1 MLFRSNLESR
11 RRQQT
16 YIQEK
21 LQLISPLL
29 TEQIYQDLL
38 EGRIGDYSEKIA
50 ACNIKD
56 ALYVVISTQ
65 SDFPG
70 SSLDIALYA
79 QIKEL
84 LNGMEPEVYL
94 AHGID
99 IISFSLDLGH
109 VLIDR
114 NSCRCCL
121 LHTGSKLLAGCRV
134 VGTHLVYCIRNLV

>member
-1 MLFRSNLESR
+1 MYK
-11 RRQQT
+11 RQ
-16 YIQEK
+16 
-21 LQLISPLL
+21 
-29 TEQIYQDLL
+29 LL

-94 AHGID
+94 AQGID
-99 IISFSLDLGH
+99 IISCILCFNAKHSPEFCEVASLH
-109 VLIDR
+109 PV
-114 NSCRCCL
+114 SY
-121 LHTGSKLLAGCRV
+121 
-134 VGTHLVYCIRNLV
+134 THLDVYKRQSQYSSFTNALYQNGMSSF

>member
-1 MLFRSNLESR
+1 MAFERIPSFFSSSSSGTSRSSPVSSA
-11 RRQQT
+11 
-16 YIQEK
+16 YSDSVEK

-79 QIKEL
+79 QI
-84 LNGMEPEVYL
+84 
-94 AHGID
+94 
-99 IISFSLDLGH
+99 
-109 VLIDR
+109 
-114 NSCRCCL
+114 
-121 LHTGSKLLAGCRV
+121 
-134 VGTHLVYCIRNLV
+134 